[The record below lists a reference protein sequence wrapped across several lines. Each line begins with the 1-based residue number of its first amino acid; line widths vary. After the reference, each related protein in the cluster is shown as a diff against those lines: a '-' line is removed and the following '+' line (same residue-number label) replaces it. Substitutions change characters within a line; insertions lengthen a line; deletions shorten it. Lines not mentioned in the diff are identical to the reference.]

1 MEKQEKT
8 SGSKEQF
15 ENEMLLLTKN
25 CKAEIEKSQNKK
37 VDDFILDFGGIDYT
51 LDVIHDDFFD
61 LDCKDSDD
69 LDMIHNYLNELRTML
84 FILTISRQHM
94 PVQ

>member
-51 LDVIHDDFFD
+51 LDVIHDEFFD
-61 LDCKDSDD
+61 LDYSHPED

-84 FILTISRQHM
+84 FILTITRQHM
-94 PVQ
+94 PAQ